1 MLNYDLHTQD
11 EPFEKEEYDIHGNV
25 ILKNPF
31 PGLRPFGVE
40 ESHLFFGRE
49 NQVDEVLVKLSN
61 NKFVTIMGYSGSGKS
76 SLIYCGVIP
85 VVYGGFMTNT
95 GPNWNIIT
103 TRPGT
108 SPIKNLSRS
117 LILGHSQN
125 DETESAD
132 DRAAKRLVVSSIL
145 RSNPNGL
152 IETINKFKTDKA
164 ENTLIFIDQ
173 FEELFRYGDISQS
186 TAEEARL
193 YVNLIL
199 DACRATDAPVYVAVT
214 MRSDFVGECAKFPGL
229 TQLINESNYLVP
241 QMTRDQKRMAIEGP
255 VSVGGGKISKR
266 LMKRLL
272 NDIGDNQD
280 QLPILQHALMRTW
293 DFWIKNREENEP
305 IDIGH
310 YNAIGK
316 ITEALSQHA
325 NETYDE
331 LTSREKEIA
340 EVLFK
345 SLTEKGANNSGIRR
359 PVRLGL
365 VAELSEATLPEVIVV
380 VDKFRETGRSF
391 LMPPMGIELDENS
404 IIEISHESLMRIWT
418 RLKVWVDEEYESAQ
432 MYRRLSEAAAMYQIG
447 RTGLWRPPDLQLAL
461 NWQKKQRP
469 TRAWARR
476 YDEAFE
482 RAIVFLDTSRITYEA
497 EQKNQ
502 EMLQKRLLKRTKA
515 VAVILGI
522 AAIISILFFVYAI
535 TQSIEATKQAELA
548 ESQKQLA
555 IEQKEEAER
564 QKVEADRQTERAE
577 AALKEA
583 EIQKNKAE
591 RALAQAKYER
601 ARAEQNLL
609 IAEQQRGIASSER
622 QVALQERFIAE
633 KATAEAKTNY
643 EFANKLLYQSVAQ
656 SMAVKSLDIEDK
668 NLKGLLAQQAKAFY
682 DQYDGRKY
690 DQYIYN
696 GLYNAMAD
704 IIGPSYNTVK
714 GLHRNSVRTLTV
726 SNDGTRFYSTG
737 TQGKVV
743 SSSIENREDH
753 KVIVSNQFPN
763 RVLDIS
769 KDDQWLALASDSSF
783 VQVQNLF
790 NSTTSKIAGHKGFV
804 NDVHF
809 LPDNMS
815 FISSGS
821 DRSLRINKINGMN
834 SELLM
839 STTSEIKSFDI
850 NQSGTYLVGGSLDG
864 SLYLF
869 DLNNK
874 SEKILTKTNGSPIQS
889 VAFSPDGKQ
898 IVFGEESGTINL
910 FDLATNT
917 IIKELSGQKGR
928 ISTVSFSPD
937 GKLLAAGSFDGSIYM
952 WATNEIDELP
962 IKMTDND
969 SYVWDLAFTPDS
981 KYIIAGCSDGD
992 IRFWPTDPN
1001 IISESMCNELKRN
1014 LDEDEWKT
1022 YVGNDIP
1029 YRNTCL
1035 NLLLN
1040 DY

>member
-1 MLNYDLHTQD
+1 MLNYDLHARE
-11 EPFEKEEYDIHGNV
+11 EPYEKEEYDIHGNV

-31 PGLRPFGVE
+31 PGLRPFGIDE
-40 ESHLFFGRE
+40 NHLFFGRE
-49 NQVDEVLVKLSN
+49 NQVDDVLLKLSE

-76 SLIYCGVIP
+76 SLVYCGVIP

-117 LILGHSQN
+117 LILAH
-125 DETESAD
+125 DEQDIIESAD

-145 RSNPNGL
+145 RSNANGL
-152 IETINKFKTDKA
+152 VETIDKFKSDKT

-173 FEELFRYGDISQS
+173 FEELFRYGENDQNS
-186 TAEEARL
+186 AEEARL

-199 DACRATDAPVYVAVT
+199 DACRSNSSPIYVAVT
-214 MRSDFVGECAKFPGL
+214 MRSDYVGECAKFPGL

-255 VSVGGGKISKR
+255 ISVGGGKISKR

-293 DFWIKNREENEP
+293 DFWIKTKEENEP

-331 LTSREKEIA
+331 LSSREKEIA

-345 SLTEKGANNSGIRR
+345 SLTEKAANNFGIRR

-365 VAELSEATLPEVIVV
+365 VVELAESTLSEVTAV

-391 LMPPMGIELDENS
+391 LMPPIGVELDENS

-418 RLKVWVDEEYESAQ
+418 RLKAWVDEEYESAQ

-476 YDEAFE
+476 YDETFE

-535 TQSIEATKQAELA
+535 TQSIEANKQAEEAKKQTKIALEQKNEADKQRDEARIQTRLA
-548 ESQKQLA
+548 EEAKQEA
-555 IEQKEEAER
+555 IMQSR
-564 QKVEADRQTERAE
+564 RAE
-577 AALKEA
+577 AALKQA
-583 EIQKNKAE
+583 E
-591 RALAQAKYER
+591 YEK

-622 QVALQERFIAE
+622 QVALNQRNIAQL
-633 KATAEAKTNY
+633 ATKEAKTNY
-643 EFANKLLYQSVAQ
+643 ELANKLLYQSVAQ

-668 NLKGLLAQQAKAFY
+668 DLKGLLAQQAKVFY

-704 IIGPSYNTVK
+704 IKGSSYNTVS
-714 GLHRNSVRTLTV
+714 GLHRNSVRTLAIANNG
-726 SNDGTRFYSTG
+726 SRFYSTG

-743 SSSIENREDH
+743 SSSIENREDNE
-753 KVIVSNQFPN
+753 VIVTNQFPN

-790 NSTTSKIAGHKGFV
+790 NNTTSKISGHSGFV

-809 LPDNMS
+809 MPDNMT
-815 FISSGS
+815 FISSGN
-821 DRSLRINKINGMN
+821 DRSLRVNKINGMT
-834 SELLM
+834 SELLLN
-839 STTSEIKSFDI
+839 TTSEIKSFDI
-850 NQSGTYLVGGSLDG
+850 NNSGNLLVGGSLDG
-864 SLYLF
+864 SLYLYNLR
-869 DLNNK
+869 DVT
-874 SEKILTKTNGSPIQS
+874 EKILTKTSGSPIQS

-898 IVFGEESGTINL
+898 IVFGEESGTIKL
-910 FDLATNT
+910 YDLGSNSV
-917 IIKELSGQKGR
+917 IKELSGQKGR

-952 WATNEIDELP
+952 WALSEIDELP

-969 SYVWDLAFTPDS
+969 AYVWDLVFTPDS
-981 KYIIAGCSDGD
+981 DYIIAGCSDGD

-1001 IISESMCNELKRN
+1001 IISELMCSELKRN
-1014 LDEDEWKT
+1014 LDEEEWKT